1 MAELKQVDVLKL
13 SASYLTSEK
22 IDDEIS
28 TSETAGQEE
37 GGREQWTSGLDFF
50 LASLGYAVGVG
61 NVWRFPYLCYK
72 NGGGTFLIPYFVFM
86 FLIGIPMVYLEF
98 SVGQFTSNSP
108 LLSWKMIR
116 ICQGVGISANI
127 ANSLLLLFYN
137 MIIAYSLYFLV
148 LSFTTELPWQ
158 KCRSYSSPSKHK
170 TALADM
176 ISSCLNPLF
185 QPQGNLISLEV
196 CLNSKNISFFD

>member
-28 TSETAGQEE
+28 PSEASDQEV
-37 GGREQWTSGLDFF
+37 GDREQWTSGMDFF

-158 KCRSYSSPSKHK
+158 KCRSYSSPSKHN

-176 ISSCLNPLF
+176 ICNCLNPLF
-185 QPQGNLISLEV
+185 QHRAT
-196 CLNSKNISFFD
+196 

>member
-13 SASYLTSEK
+13 SASYLTSDEEK
-22 IDDEIS
+22 KRAEMKFDGEMS
-28 TSETAGQEE
+28 PSEVGSVEE
-37 GGREQWTSGLDFF
+37 GEREQWTSGLDFF

-98 SVGQFTSNSP
+98 SVGQFTSKGP

-127 ANSLLLLFYN
+127 ANSLLILFYN

-158 KCRSYSSPSKHK
+158 KCRSYSSPSKKSTTK
-170 TALADM
+170 TKL
-176 ISSCLNPLF
+176 L
-185 QPQGNLISLEV
+185 
-196 CLNSKNISFFD
+196 